1 MVKDNNRLQH
11 MSVAM
16 PEGKAV
22 AIMQQMSEIISVL
35 IFFGGCIVLMGWALD
50 IAALKSVL
58 PGLVTMK
65 ANTALCFVLIG
76 LALWCLQMKRADHVW
91 SRLTAELCVFVL
103 LSIGL
108 VTMCE
113 YAFQWTPGIDQLLF
127 QDSASAV
134 LTSSPGRMALNTAI
148 NFVLIALAFLF
159 SSRKRV
165 RLDHV
170 AQSLTLFVVYTSL
183 LALVGYFYGAA
194 PLYFGQKFS
203 TAMAFHTAVFFVLS
217 AFGIF
222 FLRSERGF
230 MAQVTS
236 DLMGGNILRRILPV
250 AILVPISMGFFEIF
264 AQRITLF
271 SNEFG
276 VSLVAMGNLSFVVLY
291 IYFLGRLL
299 NYSDAGRKGQEDSTA
314 AAKEYL
320 EKIINAV
327 ADPIFVKDQE
337 HRWVLYNSAF
347 LAFIGRKA
355 GELQGKSDY
364 DFFPREQ
371 ADIFWKK
378 DEEVF
383 FGGKEIINEEFFTD
397 GKGTLRTI
405 ITKKT
410 LYEDPSGRKYIV
422 GIIQDITDRKV
433 VEEALKASEVR
444 HREMFGRMRSGVAV
458 YEAKKDGED
467 FILRDFNPE
476 AERTNQVKREDILG
490 RSVLDVF
497 PNVRDTGIFNVF
509 QRVWKTGISENYP
522 AVFYKD
528 ERIARWFENDV
539 YKLPSGEIVAIFNDV
554 TEQKMAGEEV
564 RKRIKEMEIL
574 YKVSMGREERILEL
588 KKKVM
593 ELELKLGT

>member
-1 MVKDNNRLQH
+1 

-113 YAFQWTPGIDQLLF
+113 YAFQWNPGIDQLLF